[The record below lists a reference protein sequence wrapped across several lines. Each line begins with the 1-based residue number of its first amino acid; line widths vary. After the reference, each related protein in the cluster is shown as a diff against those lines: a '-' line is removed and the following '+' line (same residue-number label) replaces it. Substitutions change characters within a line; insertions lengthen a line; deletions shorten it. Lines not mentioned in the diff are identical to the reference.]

1 MTSDKHDKLF
11 SSSPRIK
18 MSASAWYHFPKTA
31 YPIAEL
37 IKSTESAFRDLL
49 DFAED
54 TTFRVTAIRKRT
66 KYGQYWSKLKTVEL
80 DCRLP
85 LATAIQTLAHEL
97 VHAEQ
102 YHQGRLAASQSAA
115 SGDWNQYWN
124 GEHVKVGTG
133 YKAYRALP
141 WEKEAFDRE
150 QELASQALGLIG
162 LTLDDLNGVLI

>member
-37 IKSTESAFRDLL
+37 IKSTESAFRGLL

-66 KYGQYWSKLKTVEL
+66 KHGQYWSKVKTVE
-80 DCRLP
+80 

-102 YHQGRLAASQSAA
+102 YHQGRLVASQSAA

-141 WEKEAFDRE
+141 WEMEAFDRE
-150 QELASQALGLIG
+150 KELADKVIAQLGL
-162 LTLDDLNGVLI
+162 TFE

>member
-37 IKSTESAFRDLL
+37 IKSTESAFRGLL

-66 KYGQYWSKLKTVEL
+66 KHGQYWSKMKTVEL

-102 YHQGRLAASQSAA
+102 YHQGRLVASQSAA

-124 GEHVKVGTG
+124 GEHVKVRTG

-141 WEKEAFDRE
+141 WEMEAFGRE
-150 QELASQALGLIG
+150 KELADKVIAQLGL
-162 LTLDDLNGVLI
+162 TFE

>member
-11 SSSPRIK
+11 NSSPRIK

-37 IKSTESAFRDLL
+37 IQKTESAFRGLL
-49 DFAED
+49 DFHED

-66 KYGQYWSKLKTVEL
+66 KHGQYWSKLKTVEL

-85 LATAIQTLAHEL
+85 LQTAIQTLAHEL

-102 YHQGRLAASQSAA
+102 YHQGRLVASQSAA

-124 GEHVKVGTG
+124 GEHVKVRSG

-141 WEKEAFDRE
+141 WEMEAFDRE
-150 QELASQALGLIG
+150 AELADKVIAQLGLTFEQ
-162 LTLDDLNGVLI
+162 LV